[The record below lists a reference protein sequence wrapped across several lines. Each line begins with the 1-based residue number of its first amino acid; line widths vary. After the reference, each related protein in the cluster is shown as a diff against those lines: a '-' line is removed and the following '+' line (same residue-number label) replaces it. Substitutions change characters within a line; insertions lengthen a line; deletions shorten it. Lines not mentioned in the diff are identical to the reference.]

1 VSTQPARQPGIVWV
15 PGLCHAG
22 CCGRPVGIVVDSLF
36 RKPVTGTGYERYFY
50 RVHQQGEPIM
60 IKTNFSEILDAA
72 GTLPV
77 DAREELIEILQKR
90 TVEERR
96 TEISREIKNARSE
109 HKKGKSKAVSS
120 NELMKELL
128 S

>member
-1 VSTQPARQPGIVWV
+1 
-15 PGLCHAG
+15 
-22 CCGRPVGIVVDSLF
+22 
-36 RKPVTGTGYERYFY
+36 
-50 RVHQQGEPIM
+50 M

-90 TVEERR
+90 TVEKRR
-96 TEISREIKNARSE
+96 TEISREIRNARSE
-109 HKKGKSKAVSS
+109 HKKGKSKATSS